1 MTSSNPFNLLTAFG
15 LFRLSLIFAFKSP
28 LDHVAPGLR
37 SALGAL
43 LEMGRCVVSSRVMNN
58 GTYIAEDGLEQRVL
72 AFAAIHS
79 GVDLRKLTPMTR
91 LAQDPRHQ
99 GR

>member
-1 MTSSNPFNLLTAFG
+1 
-15 LFRLSLIFAFKSP
+15 
-28 LDHVAPGLR
+28 
-37 SALGAL
+37 
-43 LEMGRCVVSSRVMNN
+43 MGRCVVSSRVMNN

-91 LAQDPRHQ
+91 LAQDLDIKGDDASNLFDAFGKEFRVNLEELNMHWD
-99 GR
+99 RS